1 MALGSRGRRWLRIL
15 AVLTVLLALGAWWV
29 DRQLEPHRLTSTVLA
44 KAGAAL
50 QLDLSYSGEPDY
62 ALRPEPRLVVP
73 NLSVRDP
80 RDGKLL
86 LSAKRAEISLP
97 WDTLTGGEPVITRV
111 ELDTPLLDLPALRRW
126 LATRPPSPFQL
137 PTLTKG
143 LAVAH
148 GTVRDASFSVAN
160 LTLDVPH
167 LKTGDKATATVGGKI
182 TSGKTVVDFHA
193 DLAAATPGL
202 ASSFSLVGSGAL
214 HQGDKPLP
222 FKLELHGQYRS
233 DDQDALA
240 ITAPTFIFS
249 GASPLPELDGNASF
263 ALGEQLHFGF
273 DGRLE
278 RWPSDW
284 PALPQPF
291 AQDTSALP
299 ITLSY
304 LGDVALNDVMSLTL
318 HRGET
323 SLAANLRLP
332 QLQSWLAATHVSPLP
347 PLNATLKTPVVEFD
361 GIKLEGVEMEI
372 HDDAPAVAAPAM
384 APPKK

>member
-1 MALGSRGRRWLRIL
+1 MALGPRGRRWLRIL
-15 AVLTVLLALGAWWV
+15 AVLAVLLALGAWWV

-50 QLDLSYSGEPDY
+50 QLDLTYDGEPDY
-62 ALRPEPRLVVP
+62 ALRPEPRLVIP
-73 NLSVRDP
+73 KLSVRDP
-80 RDGKLL
+80 RDGTLL

-97 WDTLTGGEPVITRV
+97 WDTLTGGDPVITRI

-126 LATRPPSPFQL
+126 LAARPPSPFQL

-143 LAVAH
+143 LAIAN
-148 GTVRDASFSVAN
+148 GTVRDASFTVSKLA
-160 LTLDVPH
+160 LDLPH
-167 LKTGDKATATVGGKI
+167 LKAGDAATASIAGKL
-182 TSGKTVVDFHA
+182 TAGDTVVDFDT
-193 DLAAATPGL
+193 DLAVTTPGL
-202 ASSFSLVGSGAL
+202 ASSFALDGSGAL
-214 HQGDKPLP
+214 HQKDKPLP
-222 FKLELHGQYRS
+222 FKLRLQGQYRS
-233 DDQDALA
+233 DDKDGLA

-249 GASPLPELDGNASF
+249 GVSPLPELSGKASF
-263 ALGEQLHFGF
+263 AMAEQLHFSF

-278 RWPSDW
+278 HWPSDW

-304 LGDVALNDVMSLTL
+304 VGDAALNDVMTLTL

-332 QLQSWLAATHVSPLP
+332 ELQTWLAATGGSPLP
-347 PLNATLKTPVVEFD
+347 PLNATLKMPLVEFD
-361 GIKLEGVEMEI
+361 GIKLEGLEMEI
-372 HDDAPAVAAPAM
+372 HEDAPSVATPAT
-384 APPKK
+384 ASVKN